1 MVTPHGSRFL
11 LEMISS
17 VAKLQDFVCFS
28 KTHLKGNE
36 TKEAQSFLNAFFQAF
51 GYENAIAAGA
61 EFEQGIAKGS
71 AKGNKGAADL
81 VWRDRLLIEMK
92 SRSENLANHYSQ
104 LERYWMR
111 LTPKPQ
117 YSILCNFDEFWIYD
131 FHNQVDT
138 PVDVIKIDELVHRS
152 SAFNFMGKANHPP
165 IFRNN
170 QVEITERN
178 ARLIGELYQTL
189 LKRGKQQQFSEFDEG
204 AIQRFILQCVLAMF
218 AEDRELL
225 PKDLFVSCVQDCI
238 DQKGSSYDI
247 LGGLFQAMNQK
258 GVTPQ
263 GRYKNVEYFNGGL
276 FAAIHPIA
284 LEPHELDLL
293 HHCASQRW
301 DQVRPSIFGSI
312 FTSACDPKYRH
323 AHGMHYTSEADIRQI
338 VISTISEFWEA
349 QIEAANTLR
358 QIQALH
364 RKLQAYRVLDPA
376 CGSGNFLYVAYQE
389 LKRVEKRLLDRT
401 SEMGGSTQL
410 QIGGLVSP
418 NQFFGMDTNLFAVQL
433 ARVTM
438 MIARKIAIDTFKLT
452 ESALPLDTLDHN
464 IVCQDALFSHWT
476 KADAII
482 GNPPFLGAKHL
493 RLNLG
498 DAYVDRVFEQ
508 YPKDVDFCVYWFRK
522 AHESIDETG
531 RVGLVGTNSIA
542 QGKSRSASLDFIAQN
557 GGHIHT
563 AISTQPWSGE
573 AKVHV
578 SIVNWTK
585 QKPQRYRLDAQ
596 VVSHITPALTSQT
609 DVSNAVRL
617 QANLGQCFQGVIPV
631 GKGFVVTE
639 EQAHQWIK
647 SDPKNLE
654 ILKKFS
660 TGENLTRN
668 PFGSPERWIIDFNDM
683 EIEEASEYT
692 LPFKH
697 VKQYVKPERENN
709 RRNTTRINWWK
720 FGEKRPA
727 MRRALLLLNQYFA
740 VPEVSKYSVFLPCS
754 TTWLPGNLV
763 KVVSSEDLYVL
774 GILTSSIHG
783 AWVKAQS
790 STLKG
795 DTRYTNTTCFETFP
809 FPQTVARSLIQEIRG
824 TMQDL
829 HEYRS
834 DLMNRRG
841 WGITKLYNEYFHE
854 PSSRLCKLHQ
864 HLDKLVLQAYD
875 FTSSDPLLDR
885 LLTLNLELA
894 EKEKNGE
901 PVMGASAPVSDD
913 LGLVSDRILI
923 RTRSHSNPN

>member
-1 MVTPHGSRFL
+1 MPNCSRFL
-11 LEMISS
+11 LEMMTS
-17 VAKLQDFVCFS
+17 VAKLHEFVSFS

-36 TKEAQSFLNAFFQAF
+36 RKEAQSFLNAFFQAF

-61 EFEQGIAKGS
+61 EFEQGVAKGS

-81 VWRDRLLIEMK
+81 VWSHRLLVEMK
-92 SRSENLANHYSQ
+92 SRGENLANHYSQ

-138 PVDVIKIDELVHRS
+138 PVDVIKLDELVHRS
-152 SAFNFMGKANHPP
+152 SAFNFMGKANHTP

-189 LKRGKQQQFSEFDEG
+189 LKRGKQQGFSEFNEE

-238 DQKGSSYDI
+238 DQKGNSYDI

-263 GRYKNVEYFNGGL
+263 GRYKGVEYFNGGL
-276 FAAIHPIA
+276 FAEICPIA
-284 LEPHELDLL
+284 LEAHELELL
-293 HHCASQRW
+293 QHCASQRW

-312 FTSACDPKYRH
+312 FTSAIDAKYRH

-338 VISTISEFWEA
+338 VIPTISEDWEA
-349 QIEAANTLR
+349 QIEGANTLK

-364 RKLQAYRVLDPA
+364 RKLQTYRVLDPA

-464 IVCQDALFSHWT
+464 IVCQDALFSEWT

-482 GNPPFLGAKHL
+482 GNPPFLGGKKIKSE
-493 RLNLG
+493 LG
-498 DAYVDRVFEQ
+498 QDYAEKLYKQFPDVKGQPDYCVF
-508 YPKDVDFCVYWFRK
+508 WFRK
-522 AHESIDETG
+522 AADLIDENG
-531 RVGLVGTNSIA
+531 RVGFVGTNSIA
-542 QGKSRSASLDFIAQN
+542 QNTSRVASLDYVVEK
-557 GGHIHT
+557 GGQIHN

-573 AKVHV
+573 ANVHV
-578 SIVNWTK
+578 SMVNWARKSPQKYVLDKAEVDFISTSLKCELSVISAFQLGANK
-585 QKPQRYRLDAQ
+585 QI
-596 VVSHITPALTSQT
+596 SF
-609 DVSNAVRL
+609 
-617 QANLGQCFQGVIPV
+617 QACELGS
-631 GKGFVVTE
+631 KGFIVSETQAKCWISQDLKNVQVLKPMVDGRSLVNPLEPLDWVV
-639 EQAHQWIK
+639 
-647 SDPKNLE
+647 
-654 ILKKFS
+654 
-660 TGENLTRN
+660 
-668 PFGSPERWIIDFNDM
+668 DFADM
-683 EIEEASEYT
+683 DIEEASEYT
-692 LPFKH
+692 LPFLWI
-697 VKQYVKPERENN
+697 KQKVKPEREHNSSKSV
-709 RRNTTRINWWK
+709 RENWWR
-720 FGEKRPA
+720 F
-727 MRRALLLLNQYFA
+727 RRISPVLRQKISGLSCYFA
-740 VPEVSKYSVFLPCS
+740 TPKVSKYVIFQPVSTTNLPCEA
-754 TTWLPGNLV
+754 NMV
-763 KVVSSEDLYVL
+763 IASEDFYVL
-774 GILTSSIHG
+774 GILTSIVHRT
-783 AWVKAQS
+783 WVKAQS
-790 STLKG
+790 STLE
-795 DTRYTNTTCFETFP
+795 DRTRYTNTTCFETFP
-809 FPQTVARSLIQEIRG
+809 FPQTVTRSLIQEIRG

-841 WGITKLYNEYFHE
+841 WGITKLYNDYFHE

-864 HLDKLVLQAYD
+864 LLDKLVLQAYQ
-875 FTSSDPLLDR
+875 FTPNDQLLDR

-901 PVMGASAPVSDD
+901 PVIGASAPVGDQSREMC
-913 LGLVSDRILI
+913 DRILI
-923 RTRSHSNPN
+923 KTRS